1 MIKTF
6 KYCLP
11 DIQLFNNESNQ
22 FLIWTP
28 NKTYIVLG
36 ASNHPE
42 DSLHIENVKND
53 KITVLKRPSGGQT
66 VVLTPNNLIIS
77 VVFFDHKTSQP
88 LEVFRKINNLVI
100 SGLEELGIKN
110 LHLKGISDIAINN
123 KKIAGSAIY
132 RNKNALLYHAV
143 LNLGESS
150 TTFEKYLKHPSKE
163 PDYRK
168 GRSHSEFVTSL
179 RENGCLHSFKH
190 IKNTLSL
197 SLNASFDS

>member
-11 DIQLFNNESNQ
+11 DIHLFNNESNQ

-36 ASNHPE
+36 ASNQPE

-77 VVFFDHKTSQP
+77 AVFFDHKSSQP

-100 SGLEELGIKN
+100 LGLEDLGIKDLN
-110 LHLKGISDIAINN
+110 LKGISDIAIKD

-132 RNKNALLYHAV
+132 RNKNGLLYHAV

-150 TTFEKYLKHPSKE
+150 ATFEKYLKHPSKE
-163 PDYRK
+163 PDYRE
-168 GRSHSEFVTSL
+168 GRPHSEFVTSL

>member
-11 DIQLFNNESNQ
+11 DIHLFDNKSNQ
-22 FLIWTP
+22 LLIWTP

-36 ASNHPE
+36 ASNQPE

-77 VVFFDHKTSQP
+77 AVFFDQKTSQP
-88 LEVFRKINNLVI
+88 LEVFHKINNLVI

-132 RNKNALLYHAV
+132 RNRNGLLYHAV
-143 LNLGESS
+143 LNLGETSA
-150 TTFEKYLKHPSKE
+150 TFEKYLKHPSKE

-168 GRSHSEFVTSL
+168 GRPHSEFITSL
-179 RENGCLHSFKH
+179 RENGCLHSFNH

-197 SLNASFDS
+197 SLNASFDL